1 MHVIIRFLAFVF
13 KKEIQ
18 LGSPIGSSSAFIFFL
33 AQTRLQTKDFKKLI
47 WQERTLVYW

>member
-1 MHVIIRFLAFVF
+1 MHVMIFPAFEF
-13 KKEIQ
+13 KNEIQ